1 MNRLARIRI
10 LIWFLLL
17 AGAVGLVSQSRFSAD
32 MSFFLPAHPSPEQQ
46 ILIEQIQEGAVSR
59 LLMVGIAGGD
69 ASQRARISQQ
79 LRQALKDSGAFTSL
93 QNGAQESLAA
103 DLEFLFRH
111 RYQLSPRVSPERF
124 SEAGLGEAIAA
135 SIDLLG
141 SPLGMLFKP
150 YLDRDPTG
158 ELSTLLLQL
167 GQGTQPATQAG
178 VWSSRDGQ
186 RALLLAQTRARGS
199 DTDGQEAAVRTI
211 ESHFE
216 TIRQA
221 ELARGQADTQLL
233 LSGPGRFAV
242 QARATIKEEILRLT
256 LISSLAIIL
265 VLLYVYRSPRLLA
278 LGLLPVVSGAVAG
291 IAAVSLVHGTVFG
304 ITAGFGAALIGEA
317 VDYSTYYFVQSGRMG
332 LDAWRQRFWPTIR
345 LGVLTSMAGFAA
357 LLFSG
362 FPGLSQLGLYS
373 LAGVVT
379 AALVTRYVLPDL
391 AGPAVARAGPRTR
404 QAWAPRAFALLSHL
418 RWPVLALT
426 LAALAYLY
434 VQRAHVWHPDLSAL
448 STVSEAEAL
457 RDGQLRAD
465 LGAPDSRYLVVTRGR
480 DMEQALQAA
489 EQAGVMLDHLVAEG
503 VIGGYDSPA
512 RFLPSQATQ
521 ARRRQA
527 LPEPAEVAARLPAAL
542 ADQPLKPQRLT
553 PFLEELAQARQAPD
567 LTRADLAPTSLGLA
581 VDALILQRDG
591 YWSVLL
597 PLHPLPDSQV
607 QGLPVARIR
616 TALAPTEALFID
628 MKGEFDA
635 LYDAYLTEAQ
645 RLSLLGVA
653 AIALLLALSLRS
665 ARQLRHVLL
674 PLAMAVPLVMASLHL
689 LGERLHLLHL
699 IGLLLIV
706 AVGSNYALFFSQN
719 HQQEAPDEE
728 TLTSLLVANLTTA
741 IGFGTLALSSVPVL
755 HAIGVT
761 VGPGAILA
769 LLLAAMFAPGKARP

>member
-1 MNRLARIRI
+1 MNRLARTRI
-10 LIWFLLL
+10 LIWLLLL
-17 AGAVGLVSQSRFSAD
+17 AGAIGLISQSRFSAD

-59 LLMVGIAGGD
+59 LLMVGIEGGD
-69 ASQRARISQQ
+69 AGQRARISHQ

-93 QNGAQESLAA
+93 QNGEQESLAA
-103 DLEFLFRH
+103 DLEFLFQH

-124 SEAGLGEAIAA
+124 SEAGLRDAIAA

-199 DTDGQEAAVRTI
+199 DTDGQEAALRTI
-211 ESHFE
+211 ETRFE

-221 ELARGQADTQLL
+221 ELAQGQADTRLL

-242 QARATIKEEILRLT
+242 EARATIKEEIFRLT

-265 VLLYVYRSPRLLA
+265 VLFYVYRSPRLLA
-278 LGLLPVVSGAVAG
+278 LGLLPVLSGAVAG

-304 ITAGFGAALIGEA
+304 ITAGFGSALIGEA

-345 LGVLTSMAGFAA
+345 LGVLTSVAGFAV

-391 AGPAVARAGPRTR
+391 AGPAVAQASPRTR
-404 QAWAPRAFALLSHL
+404 QTWAPRAFTLLSRL

-426 LAALAYLY
+426 LAALGYLY

-489 EQAGVMLDHLVAEG
+489 EQAGAILDRLVAEG
-503 VIGGYDSPA
+503 VIGGYDSPT

-542 ADQPLKPQRLT
+542 AGQPLKPQRLA
-553 PFLEELAQARQAPD
+553 PFLGELAQARLAPD
-567 LTRADLAPTSLGLA
+567 LTRAELSHTSLALV

-597 PLHPLPDSQV
+597 PLHPVADSQA

-635 LYDAYLTEAQ
+635 LYDDYLTEAQ
-645 RLSLLGVA
+645 HLSLLGVV

-665 ARQLRHVLL
+665 ARQLLHVLL

-706 AVGSNYALFFSQN
+706 AVGSNYALFFSRS
-719 HQQEAPDEE
+719 HQQEAPDAE

-769 LLLAAMFAPGKARP
+769 LLLAAMFAPGETRP